1 MQVEGW
7 SFAKAVSEDI
17 MCEPELGVVDMKA
30 FVQVLE
36 DIDFTGWAI
45 VEQDM
50 YPAPF
55 EKPFPIADR
64 TRKYLTTIGM
74 S

>member
-1 MQVEGW
+1 MQEGNW

-17 MCEPELGVVDMKA
+17 MCEPELGVVDMTA
-30 FVQVLE
+30 FVKVLE
-36 DIDFTGWAI
+36 DIDFSGWAI

-55 EKPFPIADR
+55 
-64 TRKYLTTIGM
+64 
-74 S
+74 

>member
-55 EKPFPIADR
+55 EKPFPIAKR